1 MWVPSLSQE
10 DPLEKEMTTHSS
22 IPAREIPWTE
32 KPGGLQSMRSQEVGH
47 DLATEHEHTHYSHT
61 HDLQPRRSHEEK
73 GSNTITE
80 KACGPVWWSLE
91 TPSSFAFGRPYWV
104 NLEHLGQGSH
114 IHFLK
119 FLSCN
124 VWLILGR
131 YNTSI
136 LNQMVCPRGDT
147 VSWASNDTS
156 FSEISL
162 VLFNHIWRSWRNS
175 CYFMNWLVTN
185 KYKWDVSMMK
195 HLGQTR
201 NAQNSEAKYL

>member
-1 MWVPSLSQE
+1 MDREAWWATVNEIARSRIWLS
-10 DPLEKEMTTHSS
+10 DWTWTHTLFTYSW
-22 IPAREIPWTE
+22 PAT
-32 KPGGLQSMRSQEVGH
+32 K
-47 DLATEHEHTHYSHT
+47 
-61 HDLQPRRSHEEK
+61 SHEEK

-80 KACGPVWWSLE
+80 KAYGPVWWSLE

-104 NLEHLGQGSH
+104 NLEHSGQGSH

-124 VWLILGR
+124 VWLMLGR

-136 LNQMVCPRGDT
+136 LNQMVCPSGDT
-147 VSWASNDTS
+147 VSRASNNTS
-156 FSEISL
+156 FSEINL
-162 VLFNHIWRSWRNS
+162 VLFNHIWRNS

-195 HLGQTR
+195 HVGQTR
-201 NAQNSEAKYL
+201 NVQNSEAKYL